1 LKIIEACIA
10 RYNDKYSYGWND
22 LYKNYPFN
30 KFDFYHEDIEQLWKN
45 DIEIE
50 SKNMILYGAPGTGKT
65 YSDNVFGKGDTSFIV
80 DGIDLSLIEEGE
92 EEKKKIVLNIIDSEN
107 SFFDNI

>member
-1 LKIIEACIA
+1 MSYCQNQGLDVIA
-10 RYNDKYSYGWND
+10 GG
-22 LYKNYPFN
+22 LCTP
-30 KFDFYHEDIEQLWKN
+30 WKV
-45 DIEIE
+45 
-50 SKNMILYGAPGTGKT
+50 SLMK
-65 YSDNVFGKGDTSFIV
+65 YSDNVFGKGDTIFIV